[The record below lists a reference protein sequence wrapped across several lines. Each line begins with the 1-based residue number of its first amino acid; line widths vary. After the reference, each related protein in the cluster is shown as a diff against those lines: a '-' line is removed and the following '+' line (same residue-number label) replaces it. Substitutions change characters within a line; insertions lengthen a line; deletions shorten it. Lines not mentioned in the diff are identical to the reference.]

1 MTRTETPKNPH
12 ETAARLRKASR
23 ILSVLDDAWR
33 ELWDR
38 NMAPE
43 PHFSPAWLDRL
54 TDEDWAGA
62 AVIAGCRPP
71 SADTR
76 ELVLAIVR
84 EREAICRQVAS

>member
-1 MTRTETPKNPH
+1 MRHTQKTPQEIAN
-12 ETAARLRKASR
+12 RLRKSRR

-33 ELWDR
+33 ELWDA
-38 NMAPE
+38 NLAPE

-71 SADTR
+71 SAATREVVR
-76 ELVLAIVR
+76 ELVRSR
-84 EREAICRQVAS
+84 EVLGRRAAS

>member
-1 MTRTETPKNPH
+1 MNAH

-23 ILSVLDDAWR
+23 ILAVLDDAWR

-38 NMAPE
+38 NLAPE

-62 AVIAGCRPP
+62 SVIAGVRPP
-71 SADTR
+71 SEATKAVVVDLVRSR
-76 ELVLAIVR
+76 EVLRGRRSA
-84 EREAICRQVAS
+84 